1 MIDGIYQS
9 NGPAL
14 YVWYSGGNKYFIT
27 DDGMWDG
34 AIALCKAFGRSPDP
48 HVVSPGQF
56 AAMGLVIGPRP
67 DGTDEWGNYV

>member
-9 NGPAL
+9 NGPAI
-14 YVWYSGGNKYFIT
+14 YVWYSGGNKYWIT

-34 AIALCKAFGRSPDP
+34 AIALCRAFGRSPDA